1 MMTFWIFAAVLIA
14 AALAILAPALLRS
27 RAVVAE
33 NRNQQNVVI
42 AQERLS
48 ELEADLANGVL
59 DQEAFN
65 QAKEELEQ
73 ALLLDLKDEEA
84 PAATEV
90 AKGPGR
96 IAMGIAAISIPALA
110 VGLYLQIG
118 TPQMLSPG

>member
-27 RAVVAE
+27 RVAVAE
-33 NRNQQNVVI
+33 DRNQQNVVI

-59 DQEAFN
+59 DQKAFSL
-65 QAKEELEQ
+65 AKAELEQ

-84 PAATEV
+84 PAATEA
-90 AKGPGR
+90 AKSPGR
-96 IAMGIAAISIPALA
+96 IAM
-110 VGLYLQIG
+110 V
-118 TPQMLSPG
+118 